1 MMTAAQRQY
10 IASVRDEA
18 DARKKGADGPIM
30 TRDEWQQVTD
40 ANRQNGVHSTDIP
53 VPPA

>member
-10 IASVRDEA
+10 IASVRDEV

-40 ANRQNGVHSTDIP
+40 AQSSARPQTRQDVE
-53 VPPA
+53 